1 MKIFALIA
9 TAGILGL
16 AAPVVQAAEDGAP
29 LAQKGGCLACHTV
42 DKKVLG
48 PSYKD
53 VAAKYKGQAGVEAT
67 IVKRIKEGSTGV
79 WGPIPMPP
87 NGAKLTDPEYATVV
101 TWILAQ

>member
-1 MKIFALIA
+1 MKTIALLA
-9 TAGILGL
+9 AAGIIGL
-16 AAPVVQAAEDGAP
+16 SAPVAKAAEDGAP

-53 VAAKYKGQAGVEAT
+53 VAAKYKGQADAEALM
-67 IVKRIKEGSTGV
+67 IKRIKEGSSGV

-87 NGAKLTDPEYATVV
+87 NGSKLTDAEYKTVV